1 MRLTPLATARSD
13 TSADPKPCRL
23 VGVSVSPNSPSR
35 KVLSRGPRRSLP
47 FRGGPATPHGDPAF
61 SRPLI
66 EAFDAQE
73 RAEDL
78 GVLHR
83 FHSYPARMHPA
94 LVRRLL
100 EALHPGRAASVLDPF
115 CGSGTVAMEAMRA
128 GWRSVGSDL
137 NPLALSLCRVKS
149 QVLRPKVW
157 PALLHVAEE
166 VTESS
171 LERVQDRVP
180 VVAKIS
186 REEIRW
192 YSPHVLKELAGLLE
206 EIRQVPDPAIRGC
219 LEMVFSAIVVKF
231 SNQRADTRQETQV
244 KRIRK
249 GLVSEF
255 FFRKS
260 QELVADW
267 EAFAQELPGGV
278 KEPSFV
284 ATDAR
289 RVHQTLGGS
298 FFADLVLSSPP
309 YAGTYDYASH
319 HARRIAWLGLKD
331 KALHRQEIGARRDFE
346 RAGPGA
352 SARWDRQLHG
362 VLCSLAQVQ
371 RPDALLVFLM
381 GDGEINGRP
390 VDARKQLEAMGPDCG
405 YRYLA
410 SVRQPRP
417 DPRRPSASRG
427 EHLIVLTRNDSAVRV
442 PKNPD
447 AGPSPSPRQVRR
459 KPRPSGRR

>member
-1 MRLTPLATARSD
+1 MPASRNT
-13 TSADPKPCRL
+13 
-23 VGVSVSPNSPSR
+23 PSR
-35 KVLSRGPRRSLP
+35 ARVTKGPRRSVP
-47 FRGGPATPHGDPAF
+47 FRGGPATAHGDPAF
-61 SRPLI
+61 SRPLLD
-66 EAFDAQE
+66 AFDAQE
-73 RAEDL
+73 AAEDL

-94 LVRRLL
+94 LVHQLL
-100 EALHPGRAASVLDPF
+100 SALHPGRAASVLDPF
-115 CGSGTVAMEAMRA
+115 CGSGTVALEGLRT
-128 GWRSVGSDL
+128 GWRALGSDL

-149 QVLRPKVW
+149 QVLHPELW
-157 PALLHVAEE
+157 PRLAHQAMA
-166 VTESS
+166 VTERS

-186 REEIRW
+186 REEVRW
-192 YSPHVLKELAGLLE
+192 YAPHVLKELAGLLE
-206 EIRQVPDPAIRGC
+206 EIRKVPDPASRHA

-255 FFRKS
+255 FLRKS
-260 QELVADW
+260 QELVGDW
-267 EAFAQELPGGV
+267 EAFAEKIGESAR
-278 KEPSFV
+278 EPSFV
-284 ATDAR
+284 AADAR
-289 RVHQTLGGS
+289 SVHQTLGGS

-346 RAGPGA
+346 RGGRGAGQ
-352 SARWDRQLHG
+352 RWDRQLHD

-371 RPDALLVFLM
+371 RPEALLVFLI
-381 GDGEINGRP
+381 GDGEINGNP
-390 VDARKQLEAMGPDCG
+390 VDARVQISALCGDCG

-417 DPRRPSASRG
+417 DPRRPRKPRA
-427 EHLIVLTRNDSAVRV
+427 EHLIVLGRNQKEIRSRTPGPGTRAPA
-442 PKNPD
+442 PKK
-447 AGPSPSPRQVRR
+447 R
-459 KPRPSGRR
+459 